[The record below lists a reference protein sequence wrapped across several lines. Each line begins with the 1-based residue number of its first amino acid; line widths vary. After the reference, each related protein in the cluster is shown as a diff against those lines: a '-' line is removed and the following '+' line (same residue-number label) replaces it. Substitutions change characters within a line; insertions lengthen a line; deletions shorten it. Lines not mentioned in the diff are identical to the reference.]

1 MRITISDHV
10 DTIKSAMAGFSLP
23 MTSLPPWAT
32 VVPETE
38 WKAQLLSRL
47 GPVKCVAK
55 TTDSKCKK
63 AVVSSDPTSD
73 KSRSLDSTETVSQ
86 KSETAAE
93 PNDCDDGGG
102 LSQ

>member
-1 MRITISDHV
+1 MS
-10 DTIKSAMAGFSLP
+10 GFSLP
-23 MTSLPPWAT
+23 SSSLPPWAT

-47 GPVKCVAK
+47 GSGKCVAK

-63 AVVSSDPTSD
+63 SVAISDPSLSD
-73 KSRSLDSTETVSQ
+73 RSHSLDSTAQTVSQ
-86 KSETAAE
+86 KSEATAE
-93 PNDCDDGGG
+93 RNGCDDAGDR